1 MNFIPLTKHQTEETL
16 KILNSLLLL
25 HNHHSLLKPD
35 NVASKHQLG
44 SEVAHNVFVKGPQ
57 RDLVHYNHL
66 LFECSRENR
75 NKEVVDPFAIIHH
88 SGFFIDGSTVSCALK
103 ACSLLSGRSFGVQVH
118 SYSLKSG
125 SLEDASVGNAL
136 LDMFLKNEIVE
147 EGRKAFFLGGDAWES
162 HGNHK
167 WDANSGKCK
176 FSYVLLSNTYA
187 LVRNW
192 QERAK
197 VRKLMGEKKVKK
209 VAGYSW
215 IEPDTSYV
223 LQNVDEEHK
232 EAILAQHNE
241 RFAIAF
247 GLIGTPP
254 GTPLQIVKNLDLNRF
269 HHFKGGL
276 CLVVITG
283 DITLGIDPGRFGLKP
298 PMTG

>member
-1 MNFIPLTKHQTEETL
+1 MLQ
-16 KILNSLLLL
+16 
-25 HNHHSLLKPD
+25 
-35 NVASKHQLG
+35 HQLG
-44 SEVAHNVFVKGPQ
+44 SEVAHNVFGKGPQ

-75 NKEVVDPFAIIHH
+75 NKEVVNPFAIIHH

-125 SLEDASVGNAL
+125 FLEDASVGTAL

-147 EGRKAFFLGGDAWES
+147 EGRKAFDERNARES

-176 FSYVLLSNTYA
+176 CVANSLGRFPCSPQSRTGETCSRQTHFSSATKSSFICLAIKYVCFELSSR
-187 LVRNW
+187 L
-192 QERAK
+192 K
-197 VRKLMGEKKVKK
+197 D
-209 VAGYSW
+209 AGYQ
-215 IEPDTSYV
+215 PDTSYV

-241 RFAIAF
+241 RLAIAF

-254 GTPLQIVKNLDLNRF
+254 GTPLQIVKNLEVYV
-269 HHFKGGL
+269 
-276 CLVVITG
+276 LVVITG
-283 DITLGIDPGRFGLKP
+283 DITLGIGPGRFGLKP